1 LGASRGRLCDSK
13 AFLFNSVHKMAERVP
28 ADIAID
34 AAVST
39 DWDKKESNFICCQPI
54 FTIFSRIFTVGN
66 LQPEDV

>member
-1 LGASRGRLCDSK
+1 
-13 AFLFNSVHKMAERVP
+13 MAERVP